1 LTKDDEGQQSYKE
14 KGSLHEAN
22 PKDTPFREKVQ
33 TSFSVV
39 SPTMDFNLTPEHT
52 LIREMAYKFGQQE
65 VVPDVTARDREAKS
79 DRTMLDKMAQAGIL
93 GVAIPEAF
101 GGSGTDYISL
111 GLVCEELERAD
122 TSARVV
128 MSVHSGLH
136 CLTILQWGTDEQK
149 ARWLPALAKGEK
161 VGAFGLTEPNA
172 GSDAINIRTSARR
185 DGNSYVLNGEKTWI
199 SLADYADQFLV
210 IARLEDESRSF
221 GAFIVERKAAGFHS
235 RPLHGKLGV
244 RAGNTGQIFFEDLR
258 VPVENR
264 LGEEGDGFKI
274 AMSALDHGRYT
285 VASGAVGLVVA
296 CLDACT
302 SYAKDRKVG
311 GEEIGRKQLV
321 QQMIANMAASRDM
334 GRLLYLQVGWMKNV
348 GLRHTREVS
357 MAKWRN
363 CEMAFKCASDAVEI
377 HGAYGYIDE
386 FPVERYFRNS
396 RGAMIYEGTHEIHT
410 LIQAE
415 YELGYRT
422 DKPLSKTLPTWSP
435 G

>member
-1 LTKDDEGQQSYKE
+1 
-14 KGSLHEAN
+14 
-22 PKDTPFREKVQ
+22 
-33 TSFSVV
+33 
-39 SPTMDFNLTPEHT
+39 MDFALTAEHE

-65 VVPDVTARDREAKS
+65 IVPGIQERDREAKS
-79 DRTMLDKMAQAGIL
+79 DRLMLDKMGQAGIL
-93 GVAIPEAF
+93 GVSIPQKY

-136 CLTILQWGTDEQK
+136 SLTLLQWGTEEQK
-149 ARWLPALAKGEK
+149 QRWLPGLASGEK

-172 GSDAINIRTSARR
+172 GSDAINIKTSARK

-210 IARLEDESRSF
+210 IAKLSGAEEKPKF
-221 GAFIVERKAAGFHS
+221 CAFIVERHLAGFHS
-235 RPLHGKLGV
+235 KALKGKLGV
-244 RAGNTGQIFFEDLR
+244 RAGNTGQIFFDDLR
-258 VPVENR
+258 VGAECL
-264 LGEEGDGFKI
+264 LGEEGDGFKV

-285 VASGAVGLVVA
+285 VASGAVGIITA
-296 CLDACT
+296 CLDACDK
-302 SYAKDRKVG
+302 YVKERKVQ

-321 QQMIANMAASRDM
+321 QQMIANMVAGRDI
-334 GRLLYLQVGWMKNV
+334 GRLLYYQVGWMKNT

-357 MAKWRN
+357 MAKWQN
-363 CEMAFKCASDAVEI
+363 CANAFRAANDAVEI
-377 HGAYGYIDE
+377 HGAYGYCDE

-410 LIQAE
+410 LVQAE
-415 YELGYRT
+415 YELGYRA
-422 DKPLSKTLPTWSP
+422 DKPLARTLPAWESV
-435 G
+435 